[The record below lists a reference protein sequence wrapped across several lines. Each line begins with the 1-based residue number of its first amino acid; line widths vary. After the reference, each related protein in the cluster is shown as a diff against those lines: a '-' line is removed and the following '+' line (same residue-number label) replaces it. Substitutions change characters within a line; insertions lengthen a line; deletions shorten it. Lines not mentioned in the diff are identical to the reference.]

1 MIRRPPGSTRT
12 DTLFPYTARFRAAR
26 CPPVR
31 AVDGVDGTQA
41 RLAIPDVVDA
51 GAGKR
56 PMAGHPLL
64 VQCVHVH
71 LVDVRQSL
79 QQRQSPRDPASLAT
93 PIHPAGDHPCTFHL
107 APLSCPSSTHQQA
120 CTTPPPIPATRRLAH
135 G

>member
-26 CPPVR
+26 CPPVL

-41 RLAIPDVVDA
+41 RPAIPDVVDA

-64 VQCVHVH
+64 VQCVPVD
-71 LVDVRQSL
+71 LVVVRQPL
-79 QQRQSPRDPASLAT
+79 QPRPARRDHETLAT
-93 PIHPAGDHPCTFHL
+93 PLHPPGDHPCKFHRTPRAL
-107 APLSCPSSTHQQA
+107 PPSHPADASRPHRH
-120 CTTPPPIPATRRLAH
+120 TP
-135 G
+135 